1 MKTNYN
7 EQEITIIIIE
17 KNGTE
22 FLHLSQLDNEI
33 FIPLFKINK
42 MIKGLEFL
50 LAEWKEN
57 NG

>member
-17 KNGTE
+17 KNGIE